1 MSYKPFFVMLV
12 LSFFTMYAVM
22 FLNVDEVGHIYLS
35 LTRFYMSLLMVCP
48 MAIIMLIMKHKMYSN
63 KKLNGVIVTVASL
76 VFILSLVSLRTQA
89 FVEDRNYM
97 KAMIPHHSSAILTS
111 KHAHI
116 SDPELKQL
124 SEEIISSQEKEIA
137 QMKAILE
144 RLGK

>member
-1 MSYKPFFVMLV
+1 MSYKPFFVVLV
-12 LSFFTMYAVM
+12 LSFFTMYSVM
-22 FLNVDEVGHIYLS
+22 FLNVDEASHIYLS

-48 MAIIMLIMKHKMYSN
+48 MAIIMLIMMRKMYSN
-63 KKLNGVIVTVASL
+63 KKLNGAIITVVSL
-76 VFILSLVSLRTQA
+76 VFIFSLVSLRTQA
-89 FVEDRNYM
+89 FVEDRNYI

-116 SDPELKQL
+116 SDPELRQL

-144 RLGK
+144 RLQK